1 MQTFRP
7 EHVDLDNANGSAA
20 LGNGDGGMAVPV
32 TRSQL
37 QLSASDG
44 GLRTG
49 VWDSRAGTRDYHFTC
64 DEWAYILEGEAHV
77 TAGGVTHT
85 LRAGDVFY
93 TPAGMPMTWV
103 VPEYVRKVW
112 VHRRPP
118 LHTRIARKARR
129 VAARWRTTGGRAVAF
144 GTAALAEPLG
154 LVEPALSMLL
164 A

>member
-7 EHVDLDNANGSAA
+7 ELVDLDAGNGA
-20 LGNGDGGMAVPV
+20 LGGAAEATAPV

-37 QLSASDG
+37 QLSAADG

-49 VWDSRAGTRDYHFTC
+49 VWDSKAGTRDYYFTS

-85 LRAGDVFY
+85 LRAGDVFF

-118 LHTRIARKARR
+118 FHARLARKARR
-129 VAARWRTTGGRAVAF
+129 ITSRLRSNGGRAVAV

-154 LVEPALSMLL
+154 IVEPALAMFLV
-164 A
+164 